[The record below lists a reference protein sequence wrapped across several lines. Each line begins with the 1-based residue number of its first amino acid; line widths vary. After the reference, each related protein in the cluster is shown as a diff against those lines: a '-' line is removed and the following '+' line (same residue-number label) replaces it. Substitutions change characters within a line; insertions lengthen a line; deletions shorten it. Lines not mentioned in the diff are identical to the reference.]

1 MLIQIDGWDTKCA
14 QQFCKVHQNCSI
26 QLLRKASS
34 SLLGSSSTKAKITAL
49 MTALPT
55 TPCSLERSTGSKV
68 VDQSKQ
74 AKLSAH
80 GTSKPSKLLRW
91 VVLGDP
97 RKGLCTAKSASPP
110 SRNCRGSGPRD
121 SAASGVG
128 GEKTA
133 ARLGLL
139 REKPLPK
146 GSSTYRVSTPKTRLY
161 RPAYQ
166 PPRQVTRPSV
176 LAALGPNTGSGEVSG
191 RCPPGSLP

>member
-1 MLIQIDGWDTKCA
+1 MLDGTPNVLNSSAKFIRTA
-14 QQFCKVHQNCSI
+14 QSSYYAKYP
-26 QLLRKASS
+26 LLCRGLPQPKQK
-34 SLLGSSSTKAKITAL
+34 LQPLI
-49 MTALPT
+49 TALPT
-55 TPCSLERSTGSKV
+55 TPCSLERNTGSKV

-91 VVLGDP
+91 AVLGDP

-128 GEKTA
+128 GEKTS

-161 RPAYQ
+161 RAAHQ

-176 LAALGPNTGSGEVSG
+176 LAALGPNTGRGGFRAV
-191 RCPPGSLP
+191 PAWVTSLN